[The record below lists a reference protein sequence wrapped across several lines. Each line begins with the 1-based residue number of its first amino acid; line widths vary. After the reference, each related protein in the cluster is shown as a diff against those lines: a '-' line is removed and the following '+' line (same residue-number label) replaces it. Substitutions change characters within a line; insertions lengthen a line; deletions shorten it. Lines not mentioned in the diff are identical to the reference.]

1 MRRESGFTLI
11 ELLVVVAIMGILAA
25 TAIPLYNTW
34 QQRAYGSEAV
44 IMMKQITEG
53 EILYLLEHD
62 DYFPPVNETFQVFKN
77 GTGDP
82 ADAIDQLAEAL
93 KLTIKSRTLD
103 FSISNQP
110 DIGVTVIIR
119 AGFPIFK
126 NGQDYLMGVLD
137 KEGNL
142 EYTSQEGILGHLSG
156 A

>member
-62 DYFPPVNETFQVFKN
+62 DYFPPANETFQVFKN

-82 ADAIDQLAEAL
+82 VDAIDQLADAL

-137 KEGNL
+137 KDGNL